1 MGSDI
6 VKINQFHYRVVERL
20 RGDQIKIREYLDME
34 ERKTVKD
41 NSTIS
46 SLYIW
51 KNGGSIN

>member
-1 MGSDI
+1 MGSEI
-6 VKINQFHYRVVERL
+6 VKINQFHYHVVERL
-20 RGDQIKIREYLDME
+20 KGDQTKIREYLDME
-34 ERKTVKD
+34 ERKTAKD

>member
-1 MGSDI
+1 MGSEI

-20 RGDQIKIREYLDME
+20 KGDQTKLREYLDME

-41 NSTIS
+41 SSTIS

-51 KNGGSIN
+51 KNGGAIN